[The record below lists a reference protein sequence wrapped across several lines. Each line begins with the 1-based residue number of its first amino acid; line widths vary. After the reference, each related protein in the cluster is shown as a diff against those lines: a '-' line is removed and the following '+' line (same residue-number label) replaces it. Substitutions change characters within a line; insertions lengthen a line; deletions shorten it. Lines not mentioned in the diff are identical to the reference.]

1 MSTARFAPWR
11 VLDVLGGI
19 GLLVYALV
27 EVGTA
32 PTPGQLAA
40 GVVLLGAGLV
50 VMYSLWIMI
59 VATAFW
65 VVRMDNLIYLLS
77 SIFDAAR
84 WPSTVFRGTW
94 RFLFTFVVPLA
105 LMTTYPAK
113 AMLGTLDASAAVACV
128 GGAVAVAC
136 VARLVWK
143 LALRNYTSAS
153 S

>member
-1 MSTARFAPWR
+1 M
-11 VLDVLGGI
+11 
-19 GLLVYALV
+19 
-27 EVGTA
+27 
-32 PTPGQLAA
+32 
-40 GVVLLGAGLV
+40 
-50 VMYSLWIMI
+50 
-59 VATAFW
+59 
-65 VVRMDNLIYLLS
+65 
-77 SIFDAAR
+77 
-84 WPSTVFRGTW
+84 
-94 RFLFTFVVPLA
+94 VPLA